1 MSIICKKS
9 DESTIQSVLD
19 ESKKTFITKLKSECG
34 KKFDKFD
41 TSITIDQ
48 KNRLPETM

>member
-9 DESTIQSVLD
+9 DESLIQSIIPEAIKEFLKTLK
-19 ESKKTFITKLKSECG
+19 EECTKKYVN
-34 KKFDKFD
+34 FD
-41 TSITIDQ
+41 TKVTIDQ